1 MQSSGQEKGE
11 EETENWSQIR
21 GGEKKSKD
29 DAKVSSFM
37 NVSNGVGICFYVTL
51 YLFFTLA
58 QSFHCMGKH
67 YY

>member
-1 MQSSGQEKGE
+1 MAKK
-11 EETENWSQIR
+11 TER
-21 GGEKKSKD
+21 KRLRTGHRLEVEEKKSKD

-51 YLFFTLA
+51 YLFFTFA